1 MVPVIALLRPS
12 LVSSLCHSFDLFFR
26 EFISSLPVPF
36 PANFCSVDF
45 VSFCSLPIP
54 LPDNICLITCLLI
67 SSLPEPFPDNSVLS
81 FVWIC
86 LVSIHACPRLRLL
99 PAPPVPQHLDS
110 RFRPTPVHWTS
121 DWITLIAT
129 VCQRSILDCCFS
141 LDECFNKEH
150 LFFAP
155 EFCLAIGSSYHI
167 LTVSCLCLLLIWAE
181 HSLKSHLHPSV
192 ISGSDTVSSRSSF
205 NTRLL
210 NISRFVLICIIIIA
224 PVLCSS

>member
-1 MVPVIALLRPS
+1 MFARSYSCSHSLSKRFSMVPVIALLCPS

-86 LVSIHACPRLRLL
+86 LVLIHACPRLRLL
-99 PAPPVPQHLDS
+99 PASPVPPHRDS
-110 RFRPTPVHWTS
+110 RFRPTPVLWTPY
-121 DWITLIAT
+121 WITLSIT
-129 VCQRSILDCCFS
+129 VCPRTILDCCCS
-141 LDECFNKEH
+141 LEVHFNKEH
-150 LFFAP
+150 HFFAP
-155 EFCLAIGSSYHI
+155 EFCLAIGSCYRI
-167 LTVSCLCLLLIWAE
+167 LTL
-181 HSLKSHLHPSV
+181 
-192 ISGSDTVSSRSSF
+192 SRSIFLHLNLVVTS
-205 NTRLL
+205 LL
-210 NISRFVLICIIIIA
+210 V
-224 PVLCSS
+224 V